1 MDWKLELV
9 IIPVTD
15 VDRAKTFYTESVGF
29 HADHDQRVNESLRFV
44 QLTPPGS
51 ACSIALGQ
59 GLTDATP
66 GSVKGL
72 QMVVSDVEAAHEEL
86 ASRGVAVS
94 DVQDLAWGRFVYFKD
109 PDGNSWSVQQLLP
122 RG

>member
-1 MDWKLELV
+1 
-9 IIPVTD
+9 
-15 VDRAKTFYTESVGF
+15 
-29 HADHDQRVNESLRFV
+29 
-44 QLTPPGS
+44 
-51 ACSIALGQ
+51 ALGQ